1 MATSRSG
8 YSNGGNPYGNPTV
21 DFVGALG
28 NIGDKIGAYRQQ
40 GAVNDALS
48 DATGE
53 DGNID
58 FGAAMAGALR
68 AGDLKTAAAL
78 GTMADRKF
86 NEQKDTRDF
95 GFRQGQADLSQRNNE
110 RDFGFRQ
117 TQADR
122 SQGNTDRDFT
132 ENVRRA
138 DRSYDL
144 QDRQFNAGE
153 TRAERDFG
161 LKKQEFDARFNGDI
175 PPSGFRRND
184 AGLEPLP
191 NGPADPAYIER
202 VTKAK
207 ATEGTPTGYRPTDT
221 GLEYIPG
228 GPNDPEQ
235 VEKLARAKNA
245 VTMTDAATEMKAR
258 QVINGDLSALTNVG
272 KGVQGDQK
280 LTAISNKAADILVNE
295 MGMTPAEAASHVS
308 QKLQAF
314 KAAGVGQNAGA
325 RTEGTREANLDMI
338 LRVTDA
344 AIPAALEQSAKV
356 WRSGFVPLNKII
368 QRGQIMTSD
377 PELRAFGMSNLQL
390 AEGWARAMNPA
401 GVMRE
406 SDRDKAL
413 EFLST
418 ADSDPT
424 YRRLVGQLRTQIER
438 ERNAVHAGRGGTTTP
453 EPGAGVNDN
462 GASSPKLGDV
472 KIPMDA
478 KNMLVNDK
486 DPNAR
491 AKFDAIFGVGAAQR
505 VLGPEK

>member
-95 GFRQGQADLSQRNNE
+95 GFRQSEAGRAQSN
-110 RDFGFRQ
+110 
-117 TQADR
+117 ADR
-122 SQGNTDRDFT
+122 SFG
-132 ENVRRA
+132 
-138 DRSYDL
+138 L
-144 QDRQFNAGE
+144 QERQFNAGE

-356 WRSGFVPLNKII
+356 WRTGIVPVNRII
-368 QRGQIMTSD
+368 QRGQIMASD
-377 PELRAFGMSNLQL
+377 PELRSFGMANLQL
-390 AEGWARAMNPA
+390 AEGWARAMNPT

-413 EFLST
+413 DFLST
-418 ADSDPT
+418 ADSEPT
-424 YRRLVGQLRTQIER
+424 YRRLVGQLRTQIQR
-438 ERNAVHAGRGGTTTP
+438 ERDGVHAGRGGTTTP
-453 EPGAGVNDN
+453 EPGA
-462 GASSPKLGDV
+462 
-472 KIPMDA
+472 IPGN
-478 KNMLVNDK
+478 K
-486 DPNAR
+486 
-491 AKFDAIFGVGAAQR
+491 GAAAATAPGGTKSYDTVEEAYAAMR
-505 VLGPEK
+505 RGDLKSGETYMTPVGPRTAK